1 MVNSDQSV
9 AVTKET
15 RMPYFLVEL
24 SYRELDKIN
33 NLRPAHRDYI
43 ERLFKEGKVASAG
56 RFSDNSGSVFLYKVS
71 VEAEWLPLL
80 EADPYLQHNAAV
92 VRSVRQ
98 FEPGIA
104 AAIEYVRK

>member
-9 AVTKET
+9 AITTET

-24 SYRELDKIN
+24 SYRERDKIN
-33 NLRPAHRDYI
+33 TLRPTHRDYI

-71 VEAEWLPLL
+71 AEAELLPLI
-80 EADPYLQHNAAV
+80 EADPYLQHRAAV
-92 VRSVRQ
+92 VVSVRQ